1 MGRKEEDYDS
11 LGLSTTCELSLSM
24 PSHNQSMYH
33 AHFMDFI
40 VDRPIL
46 VHIRTRN
53 CGILMVTALSIY
65 MKLDSRNAVLH

>member
-24 PSHNQSMYH
+24 TSRNKSIYD
-33 AHFMDFI
+33 AHLMEFI

-46 VHIRTRN
+46 VLFRIRN
-53 CGILMVTALSIY
+53 CGSLMVTA
-65 MKLDSRNAVLH
+65 